1 MKYVMSILKKIIKL
15 KPSRMRRNV
24 LMKGGNMNRKMIDEQ
39 RILKINIA
47 KDTLITVHNISV

>member
-24 LMKGGNMNRKMIDEQ
+24 LIKGDNMYRKMIDEQ
-39 RILKINIA
+39 KILKIDMA
-47 KDTLITVHNISV
+47 RDALITDYDISV

>member
-24 LMKGGNMNRKMIDEQ
+24 LIKGDNMYRKMIDEQ
-39 RILKINIA
+39 KILKIDMA
-47 KDTLITVHNISV
+47 RDALITVYDISV